1 MGVVLNVLKVTLE
14 EGLMYALLA
23 FGVYL
28 TYSILDFPD
37 LSVDG
42 TMPLGAILTGV
53 LILHG
58 VNPWICLIAAFAAGG
73 LFGCLTGVLHVRY
86 KIRPLL
92 SGILV
97 YTALLSVNLV
107 ILFLFN
113 DGNSVASFF
122 RKPTIFSAFP
132 ASLLPESVGGYYI
145 RQLIVSFLLV
155 VVCKVLLDAFLRT
168 KCGLLLR
175 ATGDNAG
182 FVTMLARDPGR
193 SKITGLAIGNGFA
206 ALSGSVIAQAKGSAD
221 QQMGVGMVVLGLA
234 SVIIGLSLFKNVRRV
249 RPTTAVVFGSVAYKA
264 CLSIALALGLPTE
277 YLKLLMAVLFVLALV
292 AGGKPALKR
301 RANHAA

>member
-1 MGVVLNVLKVTLE
+1 VQSLR
-14 EGLMYALLA
+14 AA
-23 FGVYL
+23 FG
-28 TYSILDFPD
+28 
-37 LSVDG
+37 SV
-42 TMPLGAILTGV
+42 TG
-53 LILHG
+53 ILH
-58 VNPWICLIAAFAAGG
+58 VKF
-73 LFGCLTGVLHVRY
+73 

-92 SGILV
+92 SGILI
-97 YTALLSVNLV
+97 YTALLSANLV

-132 ASLLPESVGGYYI
+132 ASFLPETVGGLYI
-145 RQLIVSFLLV
+145 RQLVVSLFLV
-155 VVCKVLLDAFLRT
+155 VVCKVLLDLFLRT

-234 SVIIGLSLFKNVRRV
+234 SVIIGLSLFKGFRRI
-249 RPTTAVVFGSVAYKA
+249 RPTTAVIFGSIAYKA

-277 YLKLLMAVLFVLALV
+277 YLKLLMAILFVLALI
-292 AGGKPALKR
+292 AGDKPMLKR
-301 RANHAA
+301 RVNHAA